1 VNLVTAVTPSK
12 ESFAII
18 TGMGL
23 PPADFGRE
31 GGREGGAAEEG
42 WYTSEGAAAWTREEG
57 KTQEEEVV
65 YVSGNVNN
73 SEASCLLRYVRG
85 ESVLSFEWRVS
96 CEEEYDDVAVF
107 VDNVAL
113 ATLSG
118 ENKEWEVQS
127 FEVKDRGGGG
137 GEGGGE
143 EHTVTFCFF
152 KDRSLSQGTD
162 GAEVKNFVF
171 TPAVAATRQNSD
183 VALGTGGANGE
194 KREVGQEKKKR
205 VTTKPAHLRRRQ

>member
-1 VNLVTAVTPSK
+1 
-12 ESFAII
+12 
-18 TGMGL
+18 MGL

-31 GGREGGAAEEG
+31 RRREGGAAEEG
-42 WYTSEGAAAWTREEG
+42 WYTSEGAAAWTREKG
-57 KTQEEEVV
+57 KTQVEEVV
-65 YVSGNVNN
+65 YVSGNVDN

-85 ESVLSFEWRVS
+85 EGVLSFEWRVS
-96 CEEEYDDVAVF
+96 CEEEYDDLAVF

-118 ENKEWEVQS
+118 EKKEWEVQS
-127 FEVKDRGGGG
+127 FEVKDREGRG